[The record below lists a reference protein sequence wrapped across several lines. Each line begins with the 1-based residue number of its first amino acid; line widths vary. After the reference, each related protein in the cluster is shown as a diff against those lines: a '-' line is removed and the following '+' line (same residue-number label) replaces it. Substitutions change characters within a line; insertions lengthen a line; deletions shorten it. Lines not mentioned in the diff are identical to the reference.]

1 MAINNKHYLLFLALI
16 LVVMAKTNSAR
27 TFSNR
32 LLRLRDDNRGIGN
45 GKLLFFSGFLF
56 TEENIQGL
64 QLITMKTDI
73 SIDDGEF
80 TAIREKRVKN
90 IRDCKELCERACEGS
105 VKGACG

>member
-45 GKLLFFSGFLF
+45 GKLLFFSGFNRHFPSLILIQDLLEYTHTLCYSF
-56 TEENIQGL
+56 KSIQELTEIFDEIQATFG
-64 QLITMKTDI
+64 K
-73 SIDDGEF
+73 
-80 TAIREKRVKN
+80 
-90 IRDCKELCERACEGS
+90 
-105 VKGACG
+105 